1 MFPVHPPLP
10 LFNWFSNFHPLF
22 ALPIIWSAPACAPV
36 MPGGVFL
43 LFSFGPHIISCYCLL
58 LTCPHS
64 LAVLDTVVLPQV
76 MKQISF
82 SRKTFLALFAKHCA
96 LLEVV
101 EVAPFLL
108 NHHWRVTRFLS
119 QSDVSGLVSLLCAL
133 GNVKAWCH
141 YIINMTVEYHIPK
154 VHTSQISV
162 TNSDSIKADWFT
174 LLLVHYCP
182 TLEHL

>member
-108 NHHWRVTRFLS
+108 NHHRRVTLS
-119 QSDVSGLVSLLCAL
+119 LAVRRVWSRLIVVRTRERKGMVSL
-133 GNVKAWCH
+133 
-141 YIINMTVEYHIPK
+141 YH
-154 VHTSQISV
+154 
-162 TNSDSIKADWFT
+162 
-174 LLLVHYCP
+174 
-182 TLEHL
+182 